1 MLPGLL
7 KMSSQPQRALSRTED
22 LGINKVTQTIIGA
35 AMRVHTALGP
45 GLLESAYET
54 CLVHELH
61 KAGLAVQAQ
70 VALPIEYD
78 GVKLD
83 AGYRI
88 DLLVQDLVIVE
99 LKCVECFTDV
109 HMAQLLSYLKLSKKN
124 VGLLLN
130 FHVKHLK
137 SGIKRVVTGAGWEK

>member
-1 MLPGLL
+1 MPA
-7 KMSSQPQRALSRTED
+7 QPQRARSRTED
-22 LGINKVTQTIIGA
+22 FGVNKITQTIIGA
-35 AMRVHTALGP
+35 AMKVHTAMGP
-45 GLLESAYET
+45 GLLESAYEA
-54 CLVHELH
+54 CLVHELV
-61 KAGLAVQAQ
+61 KNGLKVQSQ

-88 DLLVQDLVIVE
+88 DLLVNDLVIVE
-99 LKCVECFTDV
+99 LKCVDCFTDI
-109 HMAQLLSYLKLSKKN
+109 HIAQLLSYLKLSKKN

-137 SGIKRVVTGAGWEK
+137 EGIKRVVIGTNWN